1 MDPDLSQ
8 ELEATAPTS
17 QSGRRG
23 LRGKGP
29 PWSCWVPGIPHR
41 QHLTVRFESE
51 LRSPTGLV
59 SHRLLLCF
67 PECLTSE
74 RRAQTSEV

>member
-29 PWSCWVPGIPHR
+29 PWGCWVPGTPHR
-41 QHLTVRFESE
+41 QPLAVRIDSE
-51 LRSPTGLV
+51 LLSSTGSATDCFFV
-59 SHRLLLCF
+59 SRD
-67 PECLTSE
+67 
-74 RRAQTSEV
+74 V

>member
-1 MDPDLSQ
+1 MRAAGGGGVDPDLSQ

-29 PWSCWVPGIPHR
+29 PWSCWVPGTPHR
-41 QHLTVRFESE
+41 QRQRLTVRFDSE
-51 LRSPTGLV
+51 LRSPTGSATGFFFV
-59 SHRLLLCF
+59 FRN
-67 PECLTSE
+67 
-74 RRAQTSEV
+74 V